1 MFLNNPNFAS
11 KERKNVL
18 KYILISLSVL
28 FIGRLIQMQVFEYN
42 IYKEKSFTQ
51 AIKQVRIEP
60 FRGNLFDRNG
70 KLIVHSQPSF
80 SISIVP
86 KEFKPESLKLLSK
99 ILEVEEEEIQKK
111 LDEYKNSLKPI
122 KVYKDLDFNKVAAI
136 EEYNRYL
143 PGVDI
148 VIDYKRRYDTY
159 ASMSHLLGYT
169 GEISKTEL
177 ERRRYYYP
185 GDAIGK
191 SGLEL
196 AYEDFLK
203 GSFGMEWVAV
213 NTWGK
218 RVGKYNEGKLDVDA
232 KRGFSLNLS
241 IDLDM
246 QTIAESMLIGKRG
259 AVVAMNPND
268 GRVYTIVSKPDFDL
282 DDFSGRI
289 PYNVY
294 NAMVSDEGK
303 PLLHRAISSAYPPGS
318 SWKMLVALAA
328 LNEGII
334 DEKTTFLCT
343 GGMHFGDRYFRCTH
357 TDGNVNVID
366 AIRSSC
372 NVFFYQ
378 CGIKLG
384 VKRII
389 EYGEK
394 FGFGSKTGIDLPS
407 ENRGNYPT
415 YEKLEKN
422 YKGYIPKGLALNWG
436 IGQGEILTT
445 PVQMAV
451 YTSAIANGGY
461 LLQPRVVESVK
472 NHFTNKTEQITY
484 SKKEILIPEKYFDI
498 VRYGMYKVVN
508 EPGGTAQATK
518 LDNVKICGKTSTA
531 QNPHGKPH
539 GWFVSYA
546 PYESPELV
554 VVAMVENAGYGGV
567 HAAPIAKQLHKYY
580 FSNDS
585 VKAFLFNEAK
595 LKIEEEYKRL
605 GKKLPNSSVK
615 KVEKSEN
622 ELISSN

>member
-1 MFLNNPNFAS
+1 MFQNNPDFSSKTRKEVIRYLLFA
-11 KERKNVL
+11 
-18 KYILISLSVL
+18 ISFL
-28 FIGRLIQMQVFEYN
+28 FLARLVQMQVLEYN
-42 IYKEKSFTQ
+42 LYKEKSFTQ

-60 FRGNLFDRNG
+60 FRGNFFDRNG
-70 KLIVHSQPSF
+70 KLVVHSQPAF

-86 KEFKPESLKLLSK
+86 KEFKPESLKLLAQ
-99 ILEVEEEEIQKK
+99 ILEVEESEIEKK
-111 LDEYKNSLKPI
+111 LAEFKNSPKPV
-122 KVYKDLDFNKVAAI
+122 KVYKDLPFNKVAAI
-136 EEYNRYL
+136 EEYNRYM
-143 PGVDI
+143 PGVDL
-148 VIDYKRRYDTY
+148 VIDYKRKYDTY

-169 GEISKTEL
+169 GEISPNEL
-177 ERRRYYYP
+177 EKRKYYYP
-185 GDAIGK
+185 GDEIGK
-191 SGLEL
+191 NGVEL
-196 AYEDFLK
+196 TYEDFLK
-203 GSFGMEWVAV
+203 GTFGMEWVAV

-232 KRGFSLNLS
+232 KRGFGLNLS

-268 GRVYTIVSKPDFDL
+268 GRVFVLASKPDFDL
-282 DDFSGRI
+282 DDFSGRV
-289 PYNVY
+289 PFSVY
-294 NAMVSDEGK
+294 NSLVSNEGK
-303 PLLHRAISSAYPPGS
+303 PLQHRAISSAYPPGS

-334 DEKTTFLCT
+334 DENTTFLCT

-357 TDGNVNVID
+357 TDGNVNVVD

-372 NVFFYQ
+372 NVFFYN

-384 VKRII
+384 VKKII

-394 FGFGSKTGIDLPS
+394 FGFGRKTGIDLPY
-407 ENRGNYPT
+407 ETKGNYPT
-415 YEKLEKN
+415 YAKLEKN

-436 IGQGEILTT
+436 IGQGEILTS

-461 LLQPRVVESVK
+461 LVQPRVVQSVK
-472 NHFTNKTEQITY
+472 NYVTNKTEEINYSRKQIM
-484 SKKEILIPEKYFDI
+484 IPEKYFDI
-498 VRYGMYKVVN
+498 VRHGMYKVVN
-508 EPGGTAQATK
+508 EAHGTAQSVK

-546 PYESPELV
+546 PYEKPELV

-567 HAAPIAKQLHKYY
+567 VAAPIAKQLHKYY

-585 VKAFLFNEAK
+585 VKAFIIKEAIQ
-595 LKIEEEYKRL
+595 KIEEENIRL
-605 GKKLPNSSVK
+605 GKDSLNPK
-615 KVEKSEN
+615 KKAEPG
-622 ELISSN
+622 LITTN